1 MSFIYSPSTRNY
13 VILMKK
19 TSIEITPETN
29 IGDLLKT
36 YPQLE
41 DELIKMAPPFKKLKN
56 PFLRRGIG
64 TVASLKH
71 VSSVGN
77 IPINQLIN
85 QINEALGNPTSET
98 SYTVDAYYTPQPSWF
113 SDEKVVVTI
122 IEEELEDKNN
132 MTLVEVNKR
141 AKDVKEGEIL
151 ELVTTFLPAV
161 GIDVM
166 RKKGY
171 ESWSIETDSGLTK
184 TYFIEK

>member
-1 MSFIYSPSTRNY
+1 MD
-13 VILMKK
+13 MKK
-19 TSIEITPETN
+19 TALEITPETN

-36 YPQLE
+36 HPQLE
-41 DELIKMAPPFKKLKN
+41 EELIKMAPPFKKLKN

-85 QINEALGNPTSET
+85 KINEALGNPTSET
-98 SYTVDAYYTPQPSWF
+98 SYTVDAYYTSQPSWF
-113 SDEKVVVTI
+113 SNEKVVVSI

-132 MTLVEVNKR
+132 MTLVEVSKR
-141 AKDVKEGEIL
+141 AKDIKEGEIL
-151 ELVTTFLPAV
+151 ELITTFLPAV

-171 ESWSIETDSGLTK
+171 ESWSIETEQGLTK
-184 TYFIEK
+184 TYFIKK

>member
-98 SYTVDAYYTPQPSWF
+98 SYTVDEYYTPQPSWY
-113 SDEKVVVTI
+113 SKEKVVVTI
-122 IEEELEDKNN
+122 IEDELEDKNN
-132 MTLVEVNKR
+132 MTLVEVNRR

-171 ESWSIETDSGLTK
+171 ESWSVETDPGLTK
-184 TYFIEK
+184 TYFIQN

>member
-1 MSFIYSPSTRNY
+1 
-13 VILMKK
+13 MKN
-19 TSIEITPETN
+19 SSLEITPETN

-36 YPQLE
+36 YPHLE

-71 VSSVGN
+71 VSSVGK

-98 SYTVDAYYTPQPSWF
+98 SYTVDEYYTSQPSWF
-113 SDEKVVVTI
+113 SKEKVVVTI

-132 MTLVEVNKR
+132 MTLVEVNRR
-141 AKDVKEGEIL
+141 ARDVKEGEIL
-151 ELVTTFLPAV
+151 ELITSFLPAV

-166 RKKGY
+166 RKKVC
-171 ESWSIETDSGLTK
+171 ESWSIETQPGLTK
-184 TYFIEK
+184 TYFIKI

>member
-1 MSFIYSPSTRNY
+1 
-13 VILMKK
+13 MKK
-19 TSIEITPETN
+19 DINMKKSSLEITPDTN

-41 DELIKMAPPFKKLKN
+41 NELIKMAPPFKKLKN
-56 PFLRRGIG
+56 PFLRKGIG

-77 IPINQLIN
+77 IPINELIKK
-85 QINEALGNPTSET
+85 INTALGNPASDS
-98 SYTVDAYYTPQPSWF
+98 SYTVDEYYTPQPNWF
-113 SDEKVVVTI
+113 SNEKVVVSI
-122 IEEELEDKNN
+122 VEEELEDKNN

-171 ESWSIETDSGLTK
+171 STWSNKTEKGIIK
-184 TYFIEK
+184 TYFIQQ

>member
-1 MSFIYSPSTRNY
+1 
-13 VILMKK
+13 MKD
-19 TSIEITPETN
+19 SSLEITPETK

-36 YPQLE
+36 SPQLE

-56 PFLRRGIG
+56 PFLRKGIG

-71 VSSVGN
+71 VSSVGK
-77 IPINQLIN
+77 IPINQLIK

-98 SYTVDAYYTPQPSWF
+98 SYTVDEYYTVQPSWF
-113 SDEKVVVTI
+113 SKEKVVVTI
-122 IEEELEDKNN
+122 VEEELEDKDN
-132 MTLVEVNKR
+132 MTLVEVNRR
-141 AKDVKEGEIL
+141 ARDVKEGEIL

-171 ESWSIETDSGLTK
+171 ESWSVETEPGITK
-184 TYFIEK
+184 TYFIQK

>member
-1 MSFIYSPSTRNY
+1 
-13 VILMKK
+13 MKK
-19 TSIEITPETN
+19 PPLEISPETN

-77 IPINQLIN
+77 ISINQLIN
-85 QINEALGNPTSET
+85 QINEAIGNPTSET
-98 SYTVDAYYTPQPSWF
+98 SYTVDDYYTSQPSWF
-113 SDEKVVVTI
+113 SKEKVVVTI
-122 IEEELEDKNN
+122 VEEELEDKNN

-141 AKDVKEGEIL
+141 ARDVKEGEIL

-171 ESWSIETDSGLTK
+171 KSWSVEAESGLTK
-184 TYFIEK
+184 TYFIQK

>member
-1 MSFIYSPSTRNY
+1 
-13 VILMKK
+13 MKD
-19 TSIEITPETN
+19 SSLEITPETK

-56 PFLRRGIG
+56 PFLRKGIG
-64 TVASLKH
+64 TIASLKH
-71 VSSVGN
+71 VSSVGK
-77 IPINQLIN
+77 IPINQLIK

-98 SYTVDAYYTPQPSWF
+98 SYTVDEYYTVQPSWF
-113 SDEKVVVTI
+113 SKDKVVVTI
-122 IEEELEDKNN
+122 VEEELEDKDN
-132 MTLVEVNKR
+132 MTLVEVNRR
-141 AKDVKEGEIL
+141 AKEVKEGKIL

-171 ESWSIETDSGLTK
+171 ESWSVETEPGITK
-184 TYFIEK
+184 TYFIQK